1 MTTSGLIS
9 SSPSPGTR
17 GSQRDSYIHLT
28 RTSYA
33 DAVRSGRLVLDGPRS
48 LARAFPTWIR
58 PSPFAAATPGTA
70 AAADSRGTA
79 PHRRER

>member
-1 MTTSGLIS
+1 MARTDAACLV
-9 SSPSPGTR
+9 
-17 GSQRDSYIHLT
+17 DIHLT

-33 DAVRSGRLVLDGPRS
+33 DAVRSGRLVVDGPRS